1 MIDFLNYNLRNNYYI
16 SIFYMP
22 VLQPQSTGLNGTSVR
37 DAALNTQQQR
47 NNLLANLGKVGG
59 NKRRS
64 KKYGGQVLVPQ
75 VPNTNLINDPSKGT
89 PQGVLDQQK
98 GMTGLTVNN
107 DAQKAYDNKA
117 ALVPIPKGS
126 TGGSRRTKRRGG
138 FVWPCLSGGKLKK
151 TRKSR
156 KSKKSKKS
164 KKARKT
170 RKIIIPLL

>member
-1 MIDFLNYNLRNNYYI
+1 MIEFLNLNLRNNYYI
-16 SIFYMP
+16 CILYMP

-37 DAALNTQQQR
+37 NAALNTQQQR
-47 NNLLANLGKVGG
+47 NNLLSNLGKVGG
-59 NKRRS
+59 NRIRS
-64 KKYGGQVLVPQ
+64 RKNGGGGQVLVPQ

-89 PQGVLDQQK
+89 PQGVSAQQL

-107 DAQKAYDNKA
+107 DAQKAYDNKV

-138 FVWPCLSGGKLKK
+138 FVWPCLSGGKFKK
-151 TRKSR
+151 TRKAR

-164 KKARKT
+164 RK
-170 RKIIIPLL
+170 